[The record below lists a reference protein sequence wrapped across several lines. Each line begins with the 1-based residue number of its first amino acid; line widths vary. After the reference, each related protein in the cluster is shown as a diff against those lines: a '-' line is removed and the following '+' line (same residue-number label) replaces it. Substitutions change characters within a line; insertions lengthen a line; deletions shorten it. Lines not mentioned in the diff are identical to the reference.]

1 MQAGTHR
8 TISKAAGVAL
18 LASLLAGA
26 LPALAQNPPP
36 PSSPPKPDPFCAAF
50 GPGFARV
57 PGGSTCVKVSGG
69 VQTDLYSNSVSTSSS
84 ATPAPK

>member
-8 TISKAAGVAL
+8 TLSRAAGAAL
-18 LASLLAGA
+18 LATLLAGA
-26 LPALAQNPPP
+26 MPAFAGSPPP
-36 PSSPPKPDPFCAAF
+36 ANPPKPDPVCAAF

-69 VQTDLYSNSVSTSSS
+69 VQTDLYSTNVSGSRSG
-84 ATPAPK
+84 AAAAPK